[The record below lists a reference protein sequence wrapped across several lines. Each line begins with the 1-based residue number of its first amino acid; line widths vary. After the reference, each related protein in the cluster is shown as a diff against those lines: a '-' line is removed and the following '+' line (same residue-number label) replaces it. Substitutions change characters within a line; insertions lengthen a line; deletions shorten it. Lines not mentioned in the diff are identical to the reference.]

1 LETIHPRRFLKGI
14 KSMLRS
20 LLVPL
25 DGSPF
30 AEHALPL
37 ALSIA
42 RRAEA
47 ELQLV
52 YVHRTSD
59 EDHPAHYLLNEESLV
74 TELKTRH
81 RAYLDSVAQRLHV
94 AGGKDVTLSV
104 LHGDIGGSICKHVVE
119 ARTTLVVMTTHARNP
134 LGRMWLGSVADNLVR
149 ELSRPLL
156 LVRPLQ
162 ERVDLSRDVALKHI
176 LIPLDGTPLAEQIL
190 EPAITLGEAMG
201 AEYTLLRVIRPVTTV
216 HHLPEGV
223 GGAVLPEEMRQQIER
238 VETQTQLA
246 AEEYL
251 YDMAQRLRGRLLRVH
266 TKVVD
271 EDQPALAV
279 IEMAQKLP
287 GSLVAMQTHGRRGLS
302 RLVLGSVADK
312 VLRGAATP
320 LLVQRPS
327 T

>member
-1 LETIHPRRFLKGI
+1 
-14 KSMLRS
+14 MLRS

-42 RRAEA
+42 RRTEA

-52 YVHRTSD
+52 YVHSTPD
-59 EDHPAHYLLNEESLV
+59 ADHPAHEFLNEESWV

-81 RAYLDSVAQRLHV
+81 RAYLDNVAQRLRV
-94 AGGKDVTLSV
+94 AGGKAVTPLVLSGDVV
-104 LHGDIGGSICKHVVE
+104 GSIGKHVLD
-119 ARTTLVVMTTHARNP
+119 AGTSLVVMTTHARGL
-134 LGRMWLGSVADNLVR
+134 LGRMWLGSVADLLIR
-149 ELSRPLL
+149 ELPRPLL
-156 LVRPLQ
+156 LVRPLE
-162 ERVDLSRDVALKHI
+162 ERVDLSLDVTLKHI

-190 EPAITLGEAMG
+190 EPAIALGEAMG
-201 AEYTLLRVIRPVTTV
+201 AEYTLLRVSRPVATI
-216 HHLPEGV
+216 HYPPEG
-223 GGAVLPEEMRQQIER
+223 AREAKLPEEMRQQLER
-238 VETQTQLA
+238 VETKARLT

-251 YDMAQRLRGRLLRVH
+251 YEMAQRLRGRLLRVH

-279 IEMAQKLP
+279 LEMAQKLP
-287 GSLVAMQTHGRRGLS
+287 VSLIAMQTHGRRGLS

-312 VLRGAATP
+312 VLRGAAAP
-320 LLVQRPS
+320 LLLQRPS
-327 T
+327 A

>member
-1 LETIHPRRFLKGI
+1 MF
-14 KSMLRS
+14 RS

-52 YVHRTSD
+52 CVHRTP
-59 EDHPAHYLLNEESLV
+59 EADHPAHHFLNEESWV
-74 TELKTRH
+74 TEWKTRH
-81 RAYLDSVAQRLHV
+81 EAYLGNIAQRLRA
-94 AGGKDVTLSV
+94 AGGKAVTPLV
-104 LHGDIGGSICKHVVE
+104 LQGEIAGSICKQVME
-119 ARTTLVVMTTHARNP
+119 AGTSLVVMTTHARGP
-134 LGRMWLGSVADNLVR
+134 LGRMWLGSVADLLIR

-156 LVRPLQ
+156 LVRPLE
-162 ERVDLSRDVALKHI
+162 ERVDLSLDVVLKHI

-190 EPAITLGEAMG
+190 EPAVTLGEAMG
-201 AEYTLLRVIRPVTTV
+201 AEYTLLRVIRPVAAIHYPPEGAMEAT
-216 HHLPEGV
+216 LPEG
-223 GGAVLPEEMRQQIER
+223 MRQQLER
-238 VETQTQLA
+238 VETEA
-246 AEEYL
+246 RVKAEEYL
-251 YDMAQRLRGRLLRVH
+251 HETAQRLRGRLLRVH

-271 EDQPALAV
+271 EAQPALAV
-279 IEMAQKLP
+279 IDTAQRMP
-287 GSLVAMQTHGRRGLS
+287 ANLVAMQTHGRRGLS

-312 VLRGAATP
+312 VLRGAAVP
-320 LLVQRPS
+320 LLLQRQS

>member
-1 LETIHPRRFLKGI
+1 MF
-14 KSMLRS
+14 RS

-52 YVHRTSD
+52 YVHSTPD
-59 EDHPAHYLLNEESLV
+59 ADHPAHHFLNEESWV
-74 TELKTRH
+74 TDWKTRH
-81 RAYLDSVAQRLHV
+81 RAYLDNVAQRLRA
-94 AGGKDVTLSV
+94 AGGKAVTPLV
-104 LHGDIGGSICKHVVE
+104 LHGDVVGSICKQVMQ
-119 ARTTLVVMTTHARNP
+119 AGTSLVVMTTHARNP
-134 LGRMWLGSVADNLVR
+134 LGRMWLGSVADLLIR

-156 LVRPLQ
+156 LVRPLE
-162 ERVDLSRDVALKHI
+162 ERVDLSLDVTLKHI

-190 EPAITLGEAMG
+190 EGAIALGEAMG
-201 AEYTLLRVIRPVTTV
+201 ADYTLLRVIRPVATV
-216 HHLPEGV
+216 HYPPEGV
-223 GGAVLPEEMRQQIER
+223 RGANLPEEMRQQLER
-238 VETQTQLA
+238 VETKARLA
-246 AEEYL
+246 AEGYL
-251 YDMAQRLRGRLLRVH
+251 YEIAQRLRGRLLRVH

-287 GSLVAMQTHGRRGLS
+287 ANLIAMQTHGRRGLS

-312 VLRGAATP
+312 VLRGGAAP
-320 LLVQRPS
+320 LLLQRPS